1 MYTMEHNMC
10 QVKHQFATQT
20 PPFHCLSCLHY
31 GCLPSNNT
39 ETEHYSLLMTT
50 ISQTASRS
58 FCGAC
63 DAAVST
69 LTLLLLTDDRVWVDV
84 GGGINIKRNTGVTGP
99 HSQALIP
106 YKVQISPI
114 RTFPLW
120 GRG

>member
-1 MYTMEHNMC
+1 MSGKTPVRYTNTSLPLA
-10 QVKHQFATQT
+10 V
-20 PPFHCLSCLHY
+20 LSTLR
-31 GCLPSNNT
+31 LST
-39 ETEHYSLLMTT
+39 FKQETEHYSLLMTA

-58 FCGAC
+58 FCGTC

-69 LTLLLLTDDRVWVDV
+69 LTLLLLTDDSVWVDV